1 MRGKKDSSLASS
13 LGGSKSTG
21 RAEARNLMA
30 GAVTDDSVVFGLLV
44 FQNVQQL
51 DLTGPYEVFA
61 SWPRARVRLVAKTL
75 EPVVSSTG
83 LVLKPDLS
91 FDNAPQFDVVCV
103 PGGSGI
109 NALVDDEATIAFV
122 RVQAKGAGS

>member
-1 MRGKKDSSLASS
+1 
-13 LGGSKSTG
+13 
-21 RAEARNLMA
+21 
-30 GAVTDDSVVFGLLV
+30 VTDDSVEFGLLV

-83 LVLKPDLS
+83 LVLKPDIS
-91 FDNAPQFDVVCV
+91 FENAPQFDVVCV

-109 NALVDDEATIAFV
+109 NASWMMRRRSPSCVFRPKAPGL
-122 RVQAKGAGS
+122 